1 MRATVYLDNNATTP
15 MLPEV
20 AAAVV
25 ASLQDCYGNPS
36 SKHHIGDKARE
47 AVLRARS
54 KVAALLSAAPSEI
67 VLTSGAT
74 ESNHLALLGSLA
86 RDSSRRHLIVSA
98 VEHPSI
104 RMLLPRLRQMGVRVT
119 DIPVDGRGMPD
130 LDVLRQAL
138 TEETALVSMM
148 WVNNET
154 GVVMPIAAVA
164 ALAADYGVPLHVDA
178 TQAVGRMPVDMREC
192 SADLLSFSGHKF
204 HAPKGVGGLF
214 VRKGYALPALL
225 AGHQERGRRG
235 GTENVAALVGMGVAA
250 ELATQHMPTRV
261 QVVSNLRD
269 RFETLVTDR
278 IGAAHVNGHGVARIG
293 NTCNV
298 SFPGLN
304 AETIIHRLDQAGI
317 CVSSGAACAAS
328 GTEASHV
335 LLAMG
340 CSEDM
345 ARSAVRV
352 SFGAGNTEEDAVLA
366 AETLCDVVQP
376 LLNRAA

>member
-1 MRATVYLDNNATTP
+1 MNATVYLDNNATTP

-25 ASLQDCYGNPS
+25 SSMQDCYGNPS
-36 SKHHIGDKARE
+36 SKHHVGDMARE
-47 AVLRARS
+47 ALMRARG
-54 KVAALLSAAPSEI
+54 KVAALLSAAPAEI
-67 VLTSGAT
+67 VFTSGAT
-74 ESNHLALLGSLA
+74 ESNHLAILGALA
-86 RDSSRRHLIVSA
+86 RDPARRHLIVSA

-104 RMLLPRLRQMGVRVT
+104 RMLLPKLRQMGVRVT
-119 DIPVDGRGMPD
+119 DIPVDSRGVPD
-130 LDVLRQAL
+130 MEALRHAL

-154 GVVMPIAAVA
+154 GVVMPVAEAA
-164 ALAADYGVPLHVDA
+164 ALAASRGVPLHVDA
-178 TQAVGRMPVDMREC
+178 TQAVGRMPLDMRAC
-192 SADLLSFSGHKF
+192 PADLLSFSGHKF

-214 VRKGYALPALL
+214 VRKGFVLPALL
-225 AGHQERGRRG
+225 GGRQERGRRG

-250 ELATQHMPTRV
+250 ELATQHMQTRM
-261 QVVSNLRD
+261 QAMRDLRD
-269 RFETLVTDR
+269 RFETMVTDC
-278 IGAAHVNGHGVARIG
+278 IGAAQVNGHGVARIG
-293 NTCNV
+293 NTSNV
-298 SFPGLN
+298 CFPGLN
-304 AETIIHRLDQAGI
+304 AETIIHRLDKAGI

-340 CSEDM
+340 QSEEM
-345 ARSAVRV
+345 ARSAIRV
-352 SFGAGNTEEDAVLA
+352 SFGVCNTEEEAILA